1 MIFRDRNNHYPYQYK
16 GANRPARIMTETIR
30 HDWYQTD
37 EKVVITVLMK
47 NITDCS
53 VDIQPDRVLLAADE
67 KTLDLQLC
75 KEIDVS
81 KSSHKRSPVKMEITL
96 TKKIGERWP
105 SLVADK
111 DEAAATAAPKVT
123 KIYKQDW
130 ESLQKEIEKEEEEK
144 GEVSSDGLRRHFF
157 VY

>member
-1 MIFRDRNNHYPYQYK
+1 
-16 GANRPARIMTETIR
+16 MTATIR

-37 EKVVITVLMK
+37 EKVVVTVLMK

-53 VDIQPDRVLLAADE
+53 VDIQPDRVLLTADE

-75 KEIDVS
+75 KEIDIH

-96 TKKIGERWP
+96 IKKIGERWP

-111 DEAAATAAPKVT
+111 DEAAAAAVAPKVVN
-123 KIYKQDW
+123 IYKQDW
-130 ESLQKEIEKEEEEK
+130 ESLQKQIEKEEEEK
-144 GEVSSDGLRRHFF
+144 GEVSSD
-157 VY
+157 VTIAY

>member
-1 MIFRDRNNHYPYQYK
+1 
-16 GANRPARIMTETIR
+16 MTTTIR

-37 EKVVITVLMK
+37 EKVVVTVLMK

-53 VDIQPDRVLLAADE
+53 VDIQANRVLLTADE
-67 KTLDLQLC
+67 KSLDLQLC
-75 KEIDVS
+75 KEIVVH

-111 DEAAATAAPKVT
+111 DEAAAAAADPKVA

-130 ESLQKEIEKEEEEK
+130 DSLQKQIEKEEEEK
-144 GEVSSDGLRRHFF
+144 GEVCSDVMTPYFCLLMPYF
-157 VY
+157 VFAFPG